1 MRCLQLMCE
10 TEKGID
16 EGKRCGR
23 TETAEYK
30 PVLFRVER
38 ELFIFFFISS
48 ESEPELTLLCVTLTL
63 VSKAGHGIKPCIK
76 CVLVDFRS
84 CLICVKPFGAESIV
98 KPMLKVH
105 PSLHPLTFQP
115 LAAPNGRAR

>member
-23 TETAEYK
+23 TKTAEYK

-38 ELFIFFFISS
+38 EFFFFFISS
-48 ESEPELTLLCVTLTL
+48 ESEPEFTLLCVTLTL
-63 VSKAGHGIKPCIK
+63 VSKAGHGIKPCMK
-76 CVLVDFRS
+76 CVLVDW
-84 CLICVKPFGAESIV
+84 VQV
-98 KPMLKVH
+98 
-105 PSLHPLTFQP
+105 
-115 LAAPNGRAR
+115 

>member
-23 TETAEYK
+23 TKTAEYK

-38 ELFIFFFISS
+38 EFIFFFISS
-48 ESEPELTLLCVTLTL
+48 ESEPEFTLLCVTLTL
-63 VSKAGHGIKPCIK
+63 VSKAGHGIKPCMK
-76 CVLVDFRS
+76 CVLVDLGSGLR
-84 CLICVKPFGAESIV
+84 CVKSFV

-105 PSLHPLTFQP
+105 PSLHPLTFQS
-115 LAAPNGRAR
+115 LAAPNGHAR